1 MRTVVSALRPLFRAT
16 LISDTAGMRK
26 VNLEQLEIAYDD
38 GSPDGYRVGAC
49 RFGPLIGA
57 TALGATVY
65 ELQEGQSICPYHYEY
80 GCEEWAIVLTGRP
93 TLRHPDGED
102 VLEPGDVVCFPEGP
116 AGAHKFTNTGSE
128 RARVMLLSDKPSLAM
143 AVYPDSDKIG
153 IFPPERDD
161 KIMVRRES
169 GVEYFDREL

>member
-1 MRTVVSALRPLFRAT
+1 
-16 LISDTAGMRK
+16 MRK

-38 GSPDGYRVGAC
+38 ADPEGYRAGAC

-93 TLRHPDGED
+93 TLRHPEGED

-116 AGAHKFTNTGSE
+116 EGAHKLTNTSAE
-128 RARVMLLSDKPSLAM
+128 PARVMLLSDKPSLAM

-153 IFPPERDD
+153 IFPPSGDD